1 MNGHQ
6 MIAWGLV
13 AVGAG
18 LTFACSAAEI
28 AGYSVNRVRLGLRVS
43 KKDRT
48 ALTLE
53 RELAHPG
60 RMLASLIIV
69 TNLAGYLL
77 AEGVSRIAEA
87 PPDQPISP
95 WRDVLLDVAIITP
108 IMLILGESLPKELAR
123 VEADRLA
130 YVFATPLRLVRTLL
144 TWIGLLPL
152 VMWASRKGER
162 LAGLTSASDQAGTGE
177 DGTLADARQ
186 RIAVLLREGV
196 SSGGLSES
204 QSGLVDRALA
214 LKTIRVRDELVP
226 WDVVRVVYAGSDR
239 ASALRQIGNS
249 PHSHFPVVDRRGGG
263 RVIGVLRQLDLYV
276 HPHER
281 IEKLVKQPAA
291 LSPDMPVPEAI
302 ALIAASPARFG
313 VVEQNGRPVGVVTA
327 KDLFEPLTGAL
338 PDW

>member
-1 MNGHQ
+1 MTNHQ
-6 MIAWGLV
+6 MLAWGLI
-13 AVGAG
+13 AAGAG

-43 KKDRT
+43 RKDRS
-48 ALTLE
+48 ALRLE

-60 RMLASLIIV
+60 RMLASLIII

-87 PPDQPISP
+87 PPDQPASP

-108 IMLILGESLPKELAR
+108 IMLILGEALPKELAR

-130 YVFATPLRLVRTLL
+130 YVFAAPLSIARTLL
-144 TWIGLLPL
+144 TWIGVLPL
-152 VMWASRKGER
+152 VMWASRRGEL
-162 LAGLTSASDQAGTGE
+162 LAGLAAADQSGAKDEGN
-177 DGTLADARQ
+177 LADARQ

-196 SSGGLSES
+196 SAGGLSES

-214 LKTIRVRDELVP
+214 LKTIRVRDEIVP
-226 WDVVRVVYAGSDR
+226 WEMVRVVHAGSDR

-249 PHSHFPVVDRRGGG
+249 PHSHFPVYDRRSD

-276 HPHER
+276 RPHER
-281 IEKLVKQPAA
+281 VESLVKQPAM
-291 LSPDMPVPEAI
+291 LSPDMPVVEAI

-313 VVEQNGRPVGVVTA
+313 VVEQNGRPVGIVTA
-327 KDLFEPLTGAL
+327 KDLFEPLTGEL